1 MLMVSREL
9 VSGVLSARA
18 GEDLHEF
25 VQSALEL
32 EHSIIPPYLTAYY
45 TLQPGRN
52 DEIAAAVR
60 NVVVEEMLHLTIAGN
75 LLLALGG
82 KPRLADPGFVPT
94 YPTVLPM
101 NIGDL
106 TVGLA
111 PYSRELVRD
120 VFMRIE
126 EPEHPLEFPGQ
137 ASAGPDADTFA
148 TIGEFYEAL
157 ISKLVDLG
165 DRAFIG
171 DPGRQV
177 VDPSWFPPDQLF
189 RICDVTSAKAAL
201 TRVVEEGEG
210 TRQSPLD
217 KEGELAHYYRFAE
230 LWHGHRLIPDASAP
244 DGYSYT
250 GPPIGFDPAGVWA
263 MPANPRLAQYPSGSR
278 SRFIAGQFS
287 RAYTRL
293 LHTLHTMFNGAPE
306 NLDAALGIM
315 FELRL
320 LAQDVLATPDPDN
333 RPTGLCFEYASAEP
347 NASPPSTTRSFLPH
361 G

>member
-1 MLMVSREL
+1 MLTVSREL
-9 VSGVLSARA
+9 VSGVHSART

-45 TLQPGRN
+45 TLRPGRN
-52 DEIAAAVR
+52 DEIAAALR

-82 KPRLADPGFVPT
+82 KPRLADPGFVPN
-94 YPTVLPM
+94 YPSVLPM

-111 PYSRELVRD
+111 PYSRELVHD

-126 EPEHPLEFPGQ
+126 EPEHPIEFPVQ
-137 ASAGPDADTFA
+137 ASVHPDVDRFA

-165 DRAFIG
+165 DGAFIG
-171 DPGRQV
+171 APELQIVDPG
-177 VDPSWFPPDQLF
+177 WFPPEQLF
-189 RICDVTSAKAAL
+189 RICDVNSARAAL
-201 TRVVEEGEG
+201 TLVVEEGEG
-210 TRQSPLD
+210 TTHSPLD

-230 LWHGHRLIPDASAP
+230 LWHGHRLIPDVSAP
-244 DGYSYT
+244 AGYSYT
-250 GPPIGFDPAGVWA
+250 GTPISFDPTGVWA
-263 MPANPRLAQYPSGSR
+263 MPANPRLIQYPPGSR
-278 SRFIAGQFS
+278 SRFVAGQFS
-287 RAYTRL
+287 LTYTKLLRA
-293 LHTLHTMFNGAPE
+293 LHEMFTGVPE

-320 LAQDVLATPDPDN
+320 LAQDVLDTPDTDG
-333 RPTGLCFEYASAEP
+333 RPTGLCFEYASAGLGC
-347 NASPPSTTRSFLPH
+347 N
-361 G
+361 

>member
-1 MLMVSREL
+1 MLMIGREL
-9 VSGVLSARA
+9 VSGVLNAQA

-45 TLQPGRN
+45 TLHPGRN
-52 DEIAAAVR
+52 DEIAMAVR

-82 KPRLADPGFVPT
+82 KPRLAGPGFVPT

-111 PYSRELVRD
+111 PYSRELVHD

-126 EPEHPLEFPGQ
+126 EPEHPIEFPAQ
-137 ASAGPDADTFA
+137 ASASPDMDTFA

-157 ISKLVDLG
+157 ISKLVDIG

-171 DPGRQV
+171 DPALQV
-177 VDPSWFPPDQLF
+177 VDPSWFPPEQLF

-201 TRVVEEGEG
+201 TLVVEEGEG
-210 TRQSPLD
+210 TTQSPLD

-250 GPPIGFDPAGVWA
+250 GTPISFDPAGVWA
-263 MPANPRLAQYPSGSR
+263 MPANPRLAQYPPGSR
-278 SRFIAGQFS
+278 SRFIANQFS
-287 RAYTRL
+287 LTYTRL
-293 LHTLHTMFNGAPE
+293 LRTLHEMFNGAPE
-306 NLDAALGIM
+306 NLDPALGIM

-320 LAQDVLATPDPDN
+320 LAQDVLATPDTDS
-333 RPTGLCFEYASAEP
+333 RPTGLCFEYTSAGLDAP
-347 NASPPSTTRSFLPH
+347 GHTRSHSFLPH